1 MATSFPPAAHD
12 HAVVEDAT
20 SGLVAAAT
28 IQALAE
34 ALSAR
39 ILVLETAAGR
49 VMVIK
54 LTRDVEVG
62 RMGEVIDLP
71 YQRATYLIRMGAAL
85 EWKQT
90 ADVDD
95 VERQGQR

>member
-1 MATSFPPAAHD
+1 
-12 HAVVEDAT
+12 
-20 SGLVAAAT
+20 
-28 IQALAE
+28 
-34 ALSAR
+34 
-39 ILVLETAAGR
+39 
-49 VMVIK
+49 MVIK

-90 ADVDD
+90 AEVTDD
-95 VERQGQR
+95 VELTEAEAVKQRVVKKKKTAGKTAKK

>member
-1 MATSFPPAAHD
+1 
-12 HAVVEDAT
+12 
-20 SGLVAAAT
+20 
-28 IQALAE
+28 
-34 ALSAR
+34 
-39 ILVLETAAGR
+39 
-49 VMVIK
+49 MVIK

-71 YQRATYLIRMGAAL
+71 YQRATYLLRMGAAL

-95 VERQGQR
+95 VDDVRPKVIEKKKTAGRTAKK

>member
-1 MATSFPPAAHD
+1 
-12 HAVVEDAT
+12 
-20 SGLVAAAT
+20 
-28 IQALAE
+28 
-34 ALSAR
+34 
-39 ILVLETAAGR
+39 
-49 VMVIK
+49 MVIK

-95 VERQGQR
+95 VDDVRPKVIEKKKTAGKTAKKTAKKNS

>member
-1 MATSFPPAAHD
+1 
-12 HAVVEDAT
+12 
-20 SGLVAAAT
+20 
-28 IQALAE
+28 
-34 ALSAR
+34 
-39 ILVLETAAGR
+39 
-49 VMVIK
+49 MVIK

-90 ADVDD
+90 AEVTDIEEDKPKV
-95 VERQGQR
+95 VKKKKTAGRSAKKTAGKTAKKTAKK

>member
-1 MATSFPPAAHD
+1 
-12 HAVVEDAT
+12 
-20 SGLVAAAT
+20 
-28 IQALAE
+28 
-34 ALSAR
+34 
-39 ILVLETAAGR
+39 
-49 VMVIK
+49 MVIK

-95 VERQGQR
+95 VKEGKTKEIEKKMVEKETVKKVTLNGSDNKKRTINKK